1 MKKNKKSGIGPLTLR
16 ERIDIE
22 HKYRYGVAISE
33 IAKCLNRH
41 RGTIYREIDGRPRIG
56 KGKYCADIAH
66 RQALLRIAKRGNIPI
81 LKYHEDLYKYVV
93 DKLKLG
99 WSSEQISIRLPID
112 FVDDNTMRISHEAI
126 YQYVYSQIHRG
137 GNGVVKKNCIDL
149 RMYLPR
155 RHKRRAKKG
164 FRKAKKLAKRE
175 DILSIE
181 KRPVIVNERSR
192 IGDWEDDLVVSSK
205 SNVCIKSVN
214 DRKSGIIFF
223 GKAND
228 KTAVSGDSVLI
239 NKLNNIPS
247 KYLKTLTRDNGS
259 ENVNFEYIQD
269 TLGLVVYYAHTYCS
283 YERGSNENGNGLF
296 RRFFPKGTDF
306 SKITNEE
313 ISKAEYLIN
322 TRPRKRFGG
331 LTPAEVFYGE
341 TGVALFP

>member
-1 MKKNKKSGIGPLTLR
+1 MKNNKKSGISPLTLR
-16 ERIDIE
+16 DRIEIE

-41 RGTIYREIDGRPRIG
+41 RGTIYREIDNRPRTG
-56 KGKYCADIAH
+56 RGKYQADIAH
-66 RQALLRIAKRGNIPI
+66 RQALVRIARRGNISI
-81 LKYHEDLYKYVV
+81 LEYNEELYKYMV

-99 WSSEQISIRLPID
+99 WSPEQISIRLPID
-112 FVDDNTMRISHEAI
+112 FVGDKTMRISHEAI
-126 YQYVYSQIHRG
+126 YSYIYS
-137 GNGVVKKNCIDL
+137 CIDSNGKVKQGFDDL
-149 RMYLPR
+149 RVYLPR
-155 RHKRRAKKG
+155 RHKRRIKKG
-164 FRKAKKLAKRE
+164 FRKARRLAKRE
-175 DILSIE
+175 NILSIE
-181 KRPVIVNERSR
+181 KRPAIVDKRSR

-214 DRKSGIIFF
+214 DRKSGIMFF
-223 GKAND
+223 GKTID
-228 KTAVSGDSVLI
+228 KTAVSGDTVLI
-239 NKLNNIPS
+239 EKLNSIPS

-259 ENVNFEYIQD
+259 ENVNFEYVQD

-306 SKITNEE
+306 SKITDED

-331 LTPAEVFYGE
+331 LTPAEVFYQE